1 MTEKFQI
8 TESKINK
15 PITYFL
21 MGIMWIAVILIITV
35 IGFVFDLIYNNFRQ
49 YLEHDLGIFFTLLIA
64 QILLIFCCI
73 ALIMVLTYR
82 KKQKIRKAVV
92 DQEGVIFYN
101 NRNVIIETILYKD
114 LQPGQNSSND
124 VHVYDTQPV
133 KHGKTTLQV
142 YLKNKAGEIVPTT
155 IDFNFELLILNN
167 KYDLYRQFLKGV
179 QHFRPDLKISLQTIE
194 QYNLTSEPQK
204 TEFGIFE
211 YVMIFT
217 FLLVAAGLIYLFIL
231 LFKIII

>member
-8 TESKINK
+8 IESKINK

-49 YLEHDLGIFFTLLIA
+49 YLEHDHGIFFTLLIA

-92 DQEGVIFYN
+92 DQEGVTFYN

-114 LQPGQNSSND
+114 LQPDQNSSND
-124 VHVYDTQPV
+124 VHVYNTQPV
-133 KHGKTTLQV
+133 KYGKTTLQV
-142 YLKNKAGEIVPTT
+142 YLKNKAGEIMPTT
-155 IDFNFELLILNN
+155 IDFNFELLILSN

-194 QYNLTSEPQK
+194 QYNITSETQK

-211 YVMIFT
+211 YIMVFT